1 MCFHSTILLMTN
13 ILVFFQQ
20 VSKVVRC
27 SAEMFKW
34 HDKFVK
40 RTCFDIINYQCSVD
54 EKDHDMLGCRKAQQM
69 VKMNLSLVSDVT

>member
-1 MCFHSTILLMTN
+1 
-13 ILVFFQQ
+13 
-20 VSKVVRC
+20 
-27 SAEMFKW
+27 MFKW
-34 HDKFVK
+34 RDKFVK